1 MSNNVT
7 HSKNRLAYVDIIDFD
22 LSLLQ
27 RIPPV
32 MNTRGDMA
40 GKLRSFLEY
49 IRDHASLYIYGQHYT
64 GVSIRKLSKLY
75 GGSWT
80 TWEKYIHTWIE
91 WGLLGRPDHSV
102 SKNNVFEVKAMRR
115 AARKT
120 EETGS
125 RQNATTMYTVT
136 RWTAEQLAGLQRISG
151 AGTKA
156 STIHRRGQAAADD
169 IWGDRR
175 KISRVQQRAE
185 MKIWETISG
194 EISEHGYCK
203 RDTLRGIRVYFTSS
217 DGKRKRVKIDPVFDA
232 MRPEIEQL
240 YQYGRPT
247 AEIRE
252 QLREIYGAEIT
263 GREWIITAKT
273 YTCGE
278 CIENGAEDQENDQS
292 QTGY

>member
-1 MSNNVT
+1 MSEPSSRKIINVT
-7 HSKNRLAYVDIIDFD
+7 DTYNRLAYVEII
-22 LSLLQ
+22 SSNLLLLD
-27 RIPPV
+27 RIQPV
-32 MNTRGDMA
+32 MNTRGDMV
-40 GKLRSFLEY
+40 GKLRTMLEY
-49 IRDHASLYIYGQHYT
+49 IRDHASLYIYGKNYT
-64 GVSIRKLSKLY
+64 GVSIRKLSEIG

-80 TWEKYIHTWIE
+80 TWEKYIHMWIE
-91 WGLLGRPDHSV
+91 WGLMGRPDHSI
-102 SKNNVFEVKAMRR
+102 SENNRFEVNAMLR
-115 AARKT
+115 AERET
-120 EETGS
+120 ERTGH

-185 MKIWETISG
+185 MKIRETISK

-217 DGKRKRVKIDPVFDA
+217 DGKRKRVKMDPVFDA

-252 QLREIYGAEIT
+252 QLREIYGAEIS
-263 GREWIITAKT
+263 GREWIITARSNAPDAPPQAR
-273 YTCGE
+273 E
-278 CIENGAEDQENDQS
+278 AR
-292 QTGY
+292 

>member
-1 MSNNVT
+1 MDGMIINVT
-7 HSKNRLAYVDIIDFD
+7 DSYNRLQYVDIIDFN
-22 LSLLQ
+22 LCLLAQ
-27 RIPPV
+27 IQPEV
-32 MNTRGDMA
+32 MNTRGDMV
-40 GKLRSFLEY
+40 GKLRTLLEY
-49 IRDHASLYIYGQHYT
+49 IRDHSSVYIYGKNYT
-64 GVSIRKLSKLY
+64 GVSIRKLAKIG

-80 TWEKYIHTWIE
+80 TWEKYIHMWIE
-91 WGLLGRPDHSV
+91 WGLMGRPDHSV
-102 SKNNVFEVKAMRR
+102 SENNIFEIN
-115 AARKT
+115 AR
-120 EETGS
+120 EYAELSGVP
-125 RQNATTMYTVT
+125 NATTMYTVT

-217 DGKRKRVKIDPVFDA
+217 DGKRKRVKMDPVFDA

-240 YQYGRPT
+240 YHYGRPT

-252 QLREIYGAEIT
+252 RIKEQYGTEIT
-263 GREWIITAKT
+263 GKEWIITSASESERNKT
-273 YTCGE
+273 EGGE
-278 CIENGAEDQENDQS
+278 Q
-292 QTGY
+292 